1 MEFFKKYKEKP
12 NKELLDILSSLK
24 NEFDKTKKLIINL
37 TMHLDDVE
45 KKFKLIEKELEKRNL
60 KHE

>member
-1 MEFFKKYKEKP
+1 MEFFKEYKEKP

-45 KKFKLIEKELEKRNL
+45 KNKLIEKELGKRNL